1 MPVYNTS
8 RVWRMRHKGGAHPQ
22 APPRTLHRR
31 VASASVAPNEWM
43 CVMDVVVL
51 KGGMSA
57 EREVSLTSGAAV
69 EQALLALG
77 HVVTAIDVG
86 PRVVEDL
93 ARLKPDAAFNA
104 LHGRYGEDGCIQGV
118 LELLK
123 IPYTHSGVLASA
135 LAMDKP
141 MARHIFASAGLR
153 VARGLVAHKNEV
165 IGHDPLPRPYV
176 VKPSNEG
183 SSVGVKL
190 VFPND
195 NFHFTPENWPYGE
208 TVLVEQY
215 IPGRELTCAVLDDQP
230 LGVTEITTRS
240 GFYDYD
246 NKYTAGGSQ
255 HICPAHIPQAIYDE
269 VMQAALTAH
278 RALGCR
284 SLTRSDF
291 RWDEQGD
298 GKIYILETNTQPGM
312 TPVSLSPE
320 LAAHAGIDFTQLVAR
335 ILATARLDG

>member
-1 MPVYNTS
+1 M
-8 RVWRMRHKGGAHPQ
+8 H
-22 APPRTLHRR
+22 
-31 VASASVAPNEWM
+31 VA
-43 CVMDVVVL
+43 VL

-69 EQALLALG
+69 EKALLALG
-77 HVVTAIDVG
+77 HAVTAIDVSNN
-86 PRVVEDL
+86 VVEDL
-93 ARLKPDAAFNA
+93 LRAKPDVVFNA

-118 LELLK
+118 LEILK

-135 LAMDKP
+135 VAMDKP
-141 MARHIFASAGLR
+141 MAKVVFEKAGIR
-153 VARGLVAHKNEV
+153 VAKGVVAHKDELIAGDV
-165 IGHDPLPRPYV
+165 MPRPYV

-190 VFPND
+190 VFEKD
-195 NFHFTPENWPYGE
+195 NFHFTQTNWPYGE

-215 IPGRELTCAVLDDQP
+215 IAGRELTCAVLDDVA
-230 LGVTEITTRS
+230 LGVTEITTKS

-246 NKYTAGGSQ
+246 NKYTDGGSI
-255 HICPAHIPQAIYDE
+255 HICPAQIPQNIYDE
-269 VMQAALTAH
+269 VMAMALAAH
-278 RALGCR
+278 CALGCR

-291 RWDEQGD
+291 RWDEKGD

-320 LAAHAGIDFTQLVAR
+320 LAAYAGMDFNTLVAR
-335 ILATARLDG
+335 ILKTARLDG

>member
-1 MPVYNTS
+1 M
-8 RVWRMRHKGGAHPQ
+8 MHAMHI
-22 APPRTLHRR
+22 A
-31 VASASVAPNEWM
+31 
-43 CVMDVVVL
+43 VL

-69 EQALLALG
+69 EKALLALG
-77 HVVTAIDVG
+77 HAVTAIDVSNN
-86 PRVVEDL
+86 VVEDL
-93 ARLKPDAAFNA
+93 LRAKPDAVFNA

-118 LELLK
+118 LEILK

-135 LAMDKP
+135 VAMDKP
-141 MARHIFASAGLR
+141 MAKVVFEKAGIR
-153 VARGLVAHKNEV
+153 VAKGVVAHKDDLIAGDV
-165 IGHDPLPRPYV
+165 MPRPYV

-190 VFPND
+190 VFEKD
-195 NFHFTPENWPYGE
+195 NFHFTKQNWPYGE

-215 IPGRELTCAVLDDQP
+215 IAGRELTCAILDDVA
-230 LGVTEITTRS
+230 LGVTEITTKS

-246 NKYTAGGSQ
+246 NKYTDGGSV
-255 HICPAHIPQAIYDE
+255 HICPAQIPQNIYDE
-269 VMQAALTAH
+269 VMAMALAAH

-291 RWDEQGD
+291 RWDEKGE

-312 TPVSLSPE
+312 TPMSLSPE
-320 LAAHAGIDFTQLVAR
+320 LAAYAGISFNELVAR
-335 ILATARLDG
+335 ILKTARLDG